1 MNALFERSKA
11 VVGMIH
17 VGALPGTPRN
27 REPIGAIS
35 QRACEEARAL
45 AQAGVDAL
53 MVENMHD
60 VPYLKDD
67 VGAEIVAA
75 MTAVGNAVREATGA
89 TGGSSTRAASEQGT
103 GSKLPVAP
111 SEIGARRDS
120 RTSACTAVREG
131 IRAPA
136 LPLGVQ
142 ILAAANREALAVAL
156 ACDADFIRVENFA
169 YAHVADEGLMPTAEA
184 GPLLR
189 YRKEIGAERVKIIAD
204 VKKKHSSHAL
214 TADVSLAEAARTTE
228 FFGADAIVVT
238 GTATG
243 QPTLPADV
251 ATVKQAVGV
260 PVCIGSGLTP
270 TNLPELW
277 PHADVF
283 IVGSYFKVDGLW
295 SNPLD
300 PQRVTEFMATVARLR
315 EMP

>member
-1 MNALFERSKA
+1 LAALFDQPKT
-11 VVGMIH
+11 VIGMIH

-27 REPIGAIS
+27 RESLDSIIH
-35 QRACEEARAL
+35 RACEEARAL
-45 AQAGVDAL
+45 ARAGVDGL
-53 MVENMHD
+53 MIENMHD
-60 VPYLKDD
+60 VPYLKGA

-75 MTAVGNAVREATGA
+75 MTAVGCAVREATGA
-89 TGGSSTRAASEQGT
+89 TGGSSTHAASEQST

-111 SEIGARRDS
+111 SEIGARSDS
-120 RTSACTAVREG
+120 RTSVG
-131 IRAPA
+131 APA

-156 ACDADFIRVENFA
+156 ACDADFVRVENFA

-189 YRKEIGAERVKIIAD
+189 YRKEIGAEHIKIIAD

-214 TADVSLAEAARTTE
+214 TADVSLAEAARTAE

-243 QPTLPADV
+243 QPTSPADV
-251 ATVKQAVGV
+251 ATVKQSVSI

-270 TNLPELW
+270 ANLPDLW

-295 SNPLD
+295 SHPVD
-300 PQRVTEFMATVARLR
+300 PQRVADFMTTVARLR
-315 EMP
+315 ESA